1 MSEMDSAEV
10 QQPKPVKISKMARQH
25 SVPIESPQ
33 TSFVMFTSL
42 QWDTPCMPDDDA
54 NPYETREL
62 SDFQVL
68 SERENY
74 PFH

>member
-10 QQPKPVKISKMARQH
+10 QQPKPVKISKMVRRYPVSTQ
-25 SVPIESPQ
+25 SPK
-33 TSFVMFTSL
+33 TSFVMVTSL
-42 QWDTPCMPDDDA
+42 QWAKPGLARSDA

-62 SDFQVL
+62 SDARVL
-68 SERENY
+68 FERENF